1 MKLSGNAHRFDP
13 NDDINT
19 DYIISGRYKFKI
31 DDMNELAKHVME
43 DIDPAFSRNVKA
55 GDFVVA
61 GRNFGCGS
69 SREQAPRALKAAGV
83 SAVIAKSYARI
94 FYRSSFNVGLPLI
107 ECDTDSI
114 KGGDRID
121 ADLDTGIVRDVTSG
135 LTLKAAPLP
144 LTMQILLK
152 DGGLIPHL
160 KKHGDFVLTDL
171 TGGDPRGSND
181 K

>member
-1 MKLSGNAHRFDP
+1 MKLTGKVHRFNP

-43 DIDPAFSRNVKA
+43 DIAPDFSRNVKK
-55 GDFVVA
+55 GDIIVA

-94 FYRSSFNVGLPLI
+94 FYRSSFNIGLPLL
-107 ECDTDSI
+107 ECDTDWM
-114 KGGDRID
+114 KAGDE
-121 ADLDTGIVRDVTSG
+121 
-135 LTLKAAPLP
+135 LTLYLDKGEIVDQRTGKSVKSAPIP
-144 LTMQILLK
+144 KTMQTLLA

-160 KKHGDFVLTDL
+160 KKHGGFALE
-171 TGGDPRGSND
+171 
-181 K
+181 

>member
-1 MKLSGNAHRFDP
+1 MKLNGKAHRFVP

-43 DIDPAFSRNVKA
+43 DIDPEFASKVTK

-61 GRNFGCGS
+61 GRNFGSGS

-83 SAVIAKSYARI
+83 AAVIAGSYARI

-107 ECDTDSI
+107 ECDTGWIAEGDEI
-114 KGGDRID
+114 LVDFDKGE
-121 ADLDTGIVRDVTSG
+121 VRNTSKG
-135 LTLKAAPLP
+135 KTLRATKLP
-144 LTMQILLK
+144 AFILEILS
-152 DGGLIPHL
+152 DGGLIENLQRRL
-160 KKHGDFVLTDL
+160 KK
-171 TGGDPRGSND
+171 

>member
-1 MKLSGNAHRFDP
+1 MKLTGKVHRFNP

-43 DIDPAFSRNVKA
+43 DIAPDFSRNVKK
-55 GDFVVA
+55 GDIIVA

-94 FYRSSFNVGLPLI
+94 FYRSSFNIGLPLL
-107 ECDTDSI
+107 ECDTDWI
-114 KGGDRID
+114 NAGDELTL
-121 ADLDTGIVRDVTSG
+121 DLDKGEVVDQRTGKTVKS
-135 LTLKAAPLP
+135 APIP
-144 LTMQILLK
+144 KTMQTLLA

-160 KKHGDFVLTDL
+160 KKHGGFALE
-171 TGGDPRGSND
+171 
-181 K
+181 

>member
-1 MKLSGNAHRFDP
+1 MKLTGVAHRFTP

-43 DIDPAFSRNVKA
+43 DIDPDFSTKVRP
-55 GDFVVA
+55 GDFVIA

-83 SAVIAKSYARI
+83 GAVIAKSYARI
-94 FYRSSFNVGLPLI
+94 FYRSSFNVGLLLV
-107 ECDTDSI
+107 ECDTDWI
-114 KGGDRID
+114 TGGETLSV
-121 ADLDTGIVRDVTSG
+121 DLDAGTLTCHGTGKSATIVRM
-135 LTLKAAPLP
+135 PR
-144 LTMQILLK
+144 TMQILLE

-160 KKHGDFVLTDL
+160 KKHGGFLLGEVTEE
-171 TGGDPRGSND
+171 
-181 K
+181 

>member
-1 MKLSGNAHRFDP
+1 MRITGKVHRFTP

-43 DIDPAFSRNVKA
+43 DIAPSFAKDVRK
-55 GDFVVA
+55 GDIVVA

-107 ECDTDSI
+107 ECDTDWI
-114 KGGDRID
+114 ATGDEITV
-121 ADLDTGIVRDVTSG
+121 DLDRGEVVNQDTGKTV
-135 LTLKAAPLP
+135 KAAPIP
-144 LTMQILLK
+144 KTMQTLLA

-160 KKHGDFVLTDL
+160 KKHGGFALD
-171 TGGDPRGSND
+171 
-181 K
+181 

>member
-1 MKLSGNAHRFDP
+1 MKLTGKAHRFVP

-43 DIDPAFSRNVKA
+43 DIDSEFASKISK

-83 SAVIAKSYARI
+83 AAVIAESYARI

-107 ECDTDSI
+107 ECDTSWI
-114 KGGDRID
+114 AQGDEITV
-121 ADLDTGIVRDVTSG
+121 DLDSGTVANVRTGRTTRTS
-135 LTLKAAPLP
+135 TLPR
-144 LTMQILLK
+144 TMQVLLE

-160 KKHGDFVLTDL
+160 KKHGGFAL
-171 TGGDPRGSND
+171 

>member
-1 MKLSGNAHRFDP
+1 MTIEGRVHRFVP

-43 DIDPAFSRNVKA
+43 DIAPEFAAKVRE
-55 GDFVVA
+55 GDVIVA

-94 FYRSSFNVGLPLI
+94 FYRSSFNIGLPLL
-107 ECDTDSI
+107 ECDTDW
-114 KGGDRID
+114 
-121 ADLDTGIVRDVTSG
+121 
-135 LTLKAAPLP
+135 
-144 LTMQILLK
+144 LK
-152 DGGLIPHL
+152 DGDTVRIDLGAGTVTSVASGQSVKATAIPKTMQVLLADGGLVPHI
-160 KKHGDFVLTDL
+160 KKHGGFALE
-171 TGGDPRGSND
+171 
-181 K
+181 

>member
-1 MKLSGNAHRFDP
+1 MKLTGKAHRFVP

-43 DIDPAFSRNVKA
+43 DIDPEFASKVTK

-83 SAVIAKSYARI
+83 AAVIAQSYARI

-107 ECDTDSI
+107 ECDTGWI
-114 KGGDRID
+114 AEGDDIMVD
-121 ADLDTGIVRDVTSG
+121 FDTGDIVNVRTG
-135 LTLKAAPLP
+135 QTAKTAPIP
-144 LTMQILLK
+144 RTMQVLLE

-160 KKHGDFVLTDL
+160 KKHGGFALD
-171 TGGDPRGSND
+171 
-181 K
+181 

>member
-1 MKLSGNAHRFDP
+1 MKLMGKAHRFVP

-43 DIDPAFSRNVKA
+43 DIDPGFA
-55 GDFVVA
+55 GKVRKGDIIVA

-83 SAVIAKSYARI
+83 SAIVAKSYARI
-94 FYRSSFNVGLPLI
+94 FYRSAFNVGLPLI
-107 ECDTDSI
+107 ECETDWI
-114 KGGDRID
+114 AAGDMI
-121 ADLDTGIVRDVTSG
+121 AVDLDRGEVVNVMSGIAV
-135 LTLKAAPLP
+135 KAVPIP
-144 LTMQILLK
+144 KTMQILLE

-160 KKHGDFVLTDL
+160 KKHGGFALE
-171 TGGDPRGSND
+171 
-181 K
+181 

>member
-1 MKLSGNAHRFDP
+1 MKTMKIMGRAHRFEP

-19 DYIISGRYKFKI
+19 DYIISGRYKFSI

-43 DIDPAFSRNVKA
+43 DIAPDFAESVRE

-83 SAVIAKSYARI
+83 GAVIAKSYARI
-94 FYRSSFNVGLPLI
+94 FYRNSFNVGLPLI
-107 ECDTDSI
+107 ECDTDWI
-114 KGGDRID
+114 ADGEALTID
-121 ADLDTGIVRDVTSG
+121 FDAGTVVGEVTGSEASFT
-135 LTLKAAPLP
+135 PLP
-144 LTMQILLK
+144 TTMQILLK

-160 KKHGDFVLTDL
+160 KKHGGFSFD
-171 TGGDPRGSND
+171 
-181 K
+181 

>member
-1 MKLSGNAHRFDP
+1 VMKFEGKAHRFTP

-43 DIDPAFSRNVKA
+43 DISPDFARSVAK
-55 GDFVVA
+55 GDFIVA
-61 GRNFGCGS
+61 GSNFGCGS

-83 SAVIAKSYARI
+83 AAVLAKSYARI

-107 ECDTDSI
+107 ECDTDWI
-114 KGGDRID
+114 KDGEMLLVDLGSGYVRGID
-121 ADLDTGIVRDVTSG
+121 SG
-135 LTLKAAPLP
+135 KGLKAAPIP
-144 LTMQILLK
+144 KTMQTLLN

-160 KKHGDFVLTDL
+160 KKHGGFLL
-171 TGGDPRGSND
+171 E
-181 K
+181 

>member
-1 MKLSGNAHRFDP
+1 MKLTGRVHRFDP

-43 DIDPAFSRNVKA
+43 DISPDFSKEVRK
-55 GDFVVA
+55 GDFIVA

-107 ECDTDSI
+107 ECDTDWI
-114 KGGDRID
+114 HAGDELTL
-121 ADLDTGIVRDVTSG
+121 DLDKGEVVNLTSG
-135 LTLKAAPLP
+135 KTAKTFPIP
-144 LTMQILLK
+144 KTMQTLLA
-152 DGGLIPHL
+152 DGGLIAHL
-160 KKHGDFVLTDL
+160 KKHGGFALE
-171 TGGDPRGSND
+171 
-181 K
+181 

>member
-1 MKLSGNAHRFDP
+1 MKLTGKAHRFVP

-19 DYIISGRYKFKI
+19 DYIISGRYKFKV

-43 DIDPAFSRNVKA
+43 DIDPEFASKVTK

-69 SREQAPRALKAAGV
+69 SREQAPRALMAAGV
-83 SAVIAKSYARI
+83 AAVIAESYARI

-107 ECDTDSI
+107 ECDTGWIVEGDEMMVDI
-114 KGGDRID
+114 DKGEIVNVR
-121 ADLDTGIVRDVTSG
+121 TGQTARTS
-135 LTLKAAPLP
+135 PIP
-144 LTMQILLK
+144 RTMQVLFE

-160 KKHGDFVLTDL
+160 NKHGGFALE
-171 TGGDPRGSND
+171 
-181 K
+181 

>member
-1 MKLSGNAHRFDP
+1 MKLTGVAHRFTP

-43 DIDPAFSRNVKA
+43 DIDPGFSTKVRP
-55 GDFVVA
+55 GDFVIA

-83 SAVIAKSYARI
+83 GAVIAKSYARI
-94 FYRSSFNVGLPLI
+94 FYRSSFNVGLPLV
-107 ECDTDSI
+107 ECDTDWI
-114 KGGDRID
+114 AGGETLSV
-121 ADLDTGIVRDVTSG
+121 DLDGGTVACHGTGKSAAIVRM
-135 LTLKAAPLP
+135 PR
-144 LTMQILLK
+144 TMQILLE

-160 KKHGDFVLTDL
+160 KKHGGFLLEEAT
-171 TGGDPRGSND
+171 
-181 K
+181 KE

>member
-19 DYIISGRYKFKI
+19 DYIISGRFKFKI

-55 GDFVVA
+55 GDFVVV

-94 FYRSSFNVGLPLI
+94 FYRSSFNIGLPLV
-107 ECDTDSI
+107 ECDTEAI
-114 KGGDRID
+114 KSGDRITV
-121 ADLDTGIVRDVTSG
+121 DLDTGIVRNMTTG
-135 LTLKAAPLP
+135 LTMRAAPIP
-144 LTMQILLK
+144 RTMQVLLK

-160 KKHGDFVLTDL
+160 RKHGDFVLTDSAE
-171 TGGDPRGSND
+171 G
-181 K
+181 